1 MAPYAIAHLKL
12 GLRLKDTGYDIEQ
25 SERLRVYLTN
35 SLEEARER
43 EHGQLTFFGAW
54 LAEEADRASEVKR
67 ELPIMVILGNPPYS
81 ASSQNKGE
89 WITELLKD
97 YKTGLN
103 EKKLNLDDDFIK
115 FIRFAQWRIERTGC
129 GIVGVVTNNAYLDGP
144 THRRMRAE
152 LLRAFDSIHLLD
164 LHGSSRR
171 RERGPEGLAEEN
183 VFDIQ
188 QGVAIALLVKRPT
201 AGKKRTL
208 HAERW
213 GGRASKYAWLEENR
227 SESTEW
233 SDLPTRPPS
242 HLFIPIRG
250 NESEYRALISLSTV
264 FEALKSGLNTD
275 RDRLCIDFEAQALAS
290 RMRRLFE
297 GDIDDAFRHR
307 YDVRASSSYD
317 PEAAAKR
324 TKYDPLAMRVCL
336 YRPFDLRAI
345 YYQVGFTSRPVAE
358 AQGNMLQPNIGL
370 LLARQT
376 KEAFGAFVTRHLSTH
391 KIVAVYDRTSLAPLF
406 IYGRSD
412 APTLDALE
420 RRPNLHPDFVSK
432 LQQQLG
438 LPFEAEA
445 HGDLDS
451 SWGASDA
458 LHYLYSIL
466 YSLEYRRRYADFLKM
481 DFPRVPLSSDRDLF
495 RELCRLG
502 AARHTASHG
511 GRRPR
516 AHHHLPG
523 AGRQPRREG
532 PLHRAGAGRRA
543 GPRVDQRHA
552 VLRGRAAR
560 GLGVPRGRLPGL
572 RQVAQGPQGPAAH
585 LRRPNALPVRRRRA
599 RRDHLADA
607 RNR

>member
-1 MAPYAIAHLKL
+1 
-12 GLRLKDTGYDIEQ
+12 
-25 SERLRVYLTN
+25 
-35 SLEEARER
+35 
-43 EHGQLTFFGAW
+43 
-54 LAEEADRASEVKR
+54 
-67 ELPIMVILGNPPYS
+67 
-81 ASSQNKGE
+81 
-89 WITELLKD
+89 
-97 YKTGLN
+97 
-103 EKKLNLDDDFIK
+103 
-115 FIRFAQWRIERTGC
+115 
-129 GIVGVVTNNAYLDGP
+129 
-144 THRRMRAE
+144 MRAE

-233 SDLPTRPPS
+233 SELPTRPPS
-242 HLFIPIRG
+242 HLFIPLRG
-250 NESEYRALISLSTV
+250 NESEYRALVSLSTV
-264 FEALKSGLNTD
+264 FEVVKSGLNTD

-297 GDIDDAFRHR
+297 GDIDDAFRQR

-324 TKYDPLAMRVCL
+324 AKYDPQAVRVCL

-345 YYQVGFTSRPVAE
+345 YYQVGFTSRPVVE

-420 RRPNLHPDFVSK
+420 RRPNLAADFVSK
-432 LQQQLG
+432 LQEQLG
-438 LPFEAEA
+438 LP
-445 HGDLDS
+445 
-451 SWGASDA
+451 
-458 LHYLYSIL
+458 
-466 YSLEYRRRYADFLKM
+466 LK
-481 DFPRVPLSSDRDLF
+481 PRHM
-495 RELCRLG
+495 
-502 AARHTASHG
+502 AT
-511 GRRPR
+511 
-516 AHHHLPG
+516 
-523 AGRQPRREG
+523 
-532 PLHRAGAGRRA
+532 
-543 GPRVDQRHA
+543 
-552 VLRGRAAR
+552 
-560 GLGVPRGRLPGL
+560 
-572 RQVAQGPQGPAAH
+572 
-585 LRRPNALPVRRRRA
+585 
-599 RRDHLADA
+599 
-607 RNR
+607 